1 MQCNMYDAVLSAATG
16 QDSILWK
23 VVNQKL
29 FSQDPETQAAAAE
42 DLRVWNFESLPVLSR
57 A

>member
-29 FSQDPETQAAAAE
+29 FSQDPVTRAAAAE
-42 DLRVWNFESLPVLSR
+42 DLRV
-57 A
+57 

>member
-1 MQCNMYDAVLSAATG
+1 MQCNMYDAVLSAAIG

-29 FSQDPETQAAAAE
+29 SQDPATQAAAAE
-42 DLRVWNFESLPVLSR
+42 DLRV
-57 A
+57 

>member
-1 MQCNMYDAVLSAATG
+1 MYDAVLSPATG

-29 FSQDPETQAAAAE
+29 SPKILRPETQAAAAE
-42 DLRVWNFESLPVLSR
+42 DLRVGNFESLPVLSR

>member
-1 MQCNMYDAVLSAATG
+1 MYDAVLSAAAG

-29 FSQDPETQAAAAE
+29 FSQDPVTRAAAAE

>member
-1 MQCNMYDAVLSAATG
+1 MQCNMNDAVLSAATG

-29 FSQDPETQAAAAE
+29 FSQDPETRAAAAE
-42 DLRVWNFESLPVLSR
+42 DLRV
-57 A
+57 